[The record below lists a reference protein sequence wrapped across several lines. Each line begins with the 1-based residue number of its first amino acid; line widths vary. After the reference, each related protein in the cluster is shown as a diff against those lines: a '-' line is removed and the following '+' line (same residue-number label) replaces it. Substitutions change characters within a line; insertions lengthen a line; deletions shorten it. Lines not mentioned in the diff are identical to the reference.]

1 MTENPILSKNSARAA
16 GVLTLSGLMVG
27 GVALAQGAGA
37 APEVQPAAQVTKA
50 VTLDAFHQE
59 LSYVPA
65 SLARPE
71 IAPKSHEQLAQEK
84 AEREAEERAAA
95 EREKAEREAREAEER
110 EAAEREQAEREA
122 QEREAAEAEAEQPA
136 AEEQAAAEQVEAVE
150 ATAPQAEQVRT
161 IEAAPAAQQSAPA
174 QTAGASTGSSN
185 SGSESSSASGKGQA
199 IAAAAKAQI
208 GRGQDCTALV
218 SNSLRAVG
226 INFHGWP
233 KDYLSLGHTVSAS
246 EAQPGDIIYYASNG
260 FGQSHVAIYI
270 GNGQAIHGGWNNG
283 TTAQFSANLPTASS
297 PVFIRVD
304 R

>member
-122 QEREAAEAEAEQPA
+122 QEREAAEAEAEQHA
-136 AEEQAAAEQVEAVE
+136 AEEQAAAEQVEVVE

-174 QTAGASTGSSN
+174 QTAGNAPNRCRVVPVVRRVRPIRTDD
-185 SGSESSSASGKGQA
+185 
-199 IAAAAKAQI
+199 IRI
-208 GRGQDCTALV
+208 GEGHGRHRHLSVLWNQEPPAVIGVRTAP
-218 SNSLRAVG
+218 LR
-226 INFHGWP
+226 
-233 KDYLSLGHTVSAS
+233 KMQ
-246 EAQPGDIIYYASNG
+246 E
-260 FGQSHVAIYI
+260 
-270 GNGQAIHGGWNNG
+270 
-283 TTAQFSANLPTASS
+283 
-297 PVFIRVD
+297 
-304 R
+304 

>member
-1 MTENPILSKNSARAA
+1 MTENLILSKNSARAA

-37 APEVQPAAQVTKA
+37 APEVQSAAQVTKA

-95 EREKAEREAREAEER
+95 EREKAEREAREA
-110 EAAEREQAEREA
+110 AEREQTEREA
-122 QEREAAEAEAEQPA
+122 QEREAAEAEAEQP
-136 AEEQAAAEQVEAVE
+136 AAEQVEAVE

-161 IEAAPAAQQSAPA
+161 IEAAPAAQQSAPT

-185 SGSESSSASGKGQA
+185 SGSESSSSSSASGKGQA

-270 GNGQAIHGGWNNG
+270 GNGQAIHGGWNGG